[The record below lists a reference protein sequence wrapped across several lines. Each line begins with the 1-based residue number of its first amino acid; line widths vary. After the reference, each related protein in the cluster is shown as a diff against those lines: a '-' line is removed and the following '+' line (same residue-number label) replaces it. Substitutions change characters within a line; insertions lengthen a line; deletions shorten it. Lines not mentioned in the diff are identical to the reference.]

1 MIDRASRTFI
11 AVCAIVAAVV
21 VALYNIVRERPLQ
34 DWLWV
39 LLLILVAGLVGWW
52 WAGRRHEDAGSS
64 LVPTQ
69 TPQPRIRE
77 FVASEVRAQPPTAP
91 VAAAPVEKV
100 VVASFAASAAPE
112 PVAETTP
119 VVEMD
124 APEGPHETSPAPAEA
139 PAISAQLEAPT
150 VPEPEA
156 TQPTRTKK
164 PKDADSGAAKKPKAE
179 KKAQAGRD
187 DLKRIEGIGPKM
199 EKALNAA
206 GIETFQQL
214 ADASEDALRAAIEA
228 QGMRFAPSLVTW
240 ARQARYLAD
249 RDEGGFQAYTERL
262 VAGRDEG

>member
-21 VALYNIVRERPLQ
+21 VTLYNIVRERPLQ

-39 LLLILVAGLVGWW
+39 LLLILLAGLVGWW

-69 TPQPRIRE
+69 TPQPRVRE
-77 FVASEVRAQPPTAP
+77 FVASEVRAQPPAAP
-91 VAAAPVEKV
+91 VIAAPVEEV
-100 VVASFAASAAPE
+100 VVASFAAAAPE
-112 PVAETTP
+112 PVGETTP

-124 APEGPHETSPAPAEA
+124 TPEDHHETSPTPAEA
-139 PAISAQLEAPT
+139 PAISAQAEAPV

-156 TQPTRTKK
+156 AKPTTAKK

-179 KKAQAGRD
+179 KKTQAGRD
-187 DLKRIEGIGPKM
+187 DLQRIEGIGPKM
-199 EKALNAA
+199 KKALNAA

-249 RDEGGFQAYTERL
+249 GDEAGFQAYIERL